1 MAERTYRDLAAF
13 WREHFAVES
22 GLSDE
27 RLVLRILKEYPSF
40 GHELGDLPSLYA
52 KVEHDAVPLQAEWS
66 DAKWQAVLQQ
76 WREAVEIAR
85 TLSRRQLRRPSGV
98 PIPLVGRRV
107 GAAPSSRMLPVP
119 VMQQEQTL

>member
-27 RLVLRILKEYPSF
+27 RRVLRILREYPSF
-40 GHELGDLPSLYA
+40 GHEVADLPSLYPQ
-52 KVEHDAVPLQAEWS
+52 VEHEAAPLQAEWS
-66 DAKWQAVLQQ
+66 DAQWQAVLQP

-85 TLSRRQLRRPSGV
+85 TLRRWSLRRPSGIA
-98 PIPLVGRRV
+98 IPLVGRRV